1 MIIAPFVSVL
11 ILAILVT
18 NCFFGIATYGE
29 TKSAAVSEENL
40 QSYVGDYDDNNNLTI
55 VFALK

>member
-29 TKSAAVSEENL
+29 TKSAAVSEGNL
-40 QSYVGDYDDNNNLTI
+40 QSYVGGWKGMVYRYDQS
-55 VFALK
+55 KER